1 MIHPNY
7 DPRPSRQLHDQPLVS
22 IKRRTII
29 VWTNPAGEHLQTMPL
44 TYEQLGQYLSSAARA
59 GWNVLYL
66 VRCRPRFRR

>member
-29 VWTNPAGEHLQTMPL
+29 VWTNPAGEQLQTMPL
-44 TYEQLGQYLSSAARA
+44 IPQALQEYLEVGRRA

-66 VRCRPRFRR
+66 VRCRPRSRR